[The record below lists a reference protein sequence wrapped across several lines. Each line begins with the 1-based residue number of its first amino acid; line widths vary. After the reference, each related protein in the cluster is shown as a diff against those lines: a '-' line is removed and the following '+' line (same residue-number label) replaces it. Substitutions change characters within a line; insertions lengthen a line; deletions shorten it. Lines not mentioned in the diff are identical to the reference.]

1 MVGRLAPSF
10 FLLGTPKSGTT
21 FFYEDFARS
30 EQIVEYLPGVGSPEW
45 HSKEPWVFTQG
56 FPVTAGAK
64 QDWLSH
70 YPECPQDKH
79 LVAVDCTPGYFGSQ
93 QAPFGIHRAY
103 GGDKHRLVFMVLLR
117 EPMSRSHSHYYQYQE
132 NGVFQGYFK
141 ECLPHQFPKSFR
153 LAVEKRIDTG
163 SMCNCACDSIF
174 EDSMYADSF
183 RRYFK
188 NFESSWFH
196 VVPFQKAVLSE
207 VVSYA
212 WKILHVPKGTGE
224 M

>member
-70 YPECPQDKH
+70 YPECPQGKH

-93 QAPFGIHRAY
+93 EAPFGIHRAY
-103 GGDKHRLVFMVLLR
+103 GGDKHRLVFMVFLR
-117 EPMSRSHSHYYQYQE
+117 EPMSRSHSHYYQYEE

-141 ECLPHQFPKSFR
+141 ECLPHQFQSPSDLQWRSGSTPAPCATALATASSRIPCMPTHSGATSRTSTR
-153 LAVEKRIDTG
+153 LRST
-163 SMCNCACDSIF
+163 SCPS
-174 EDSMYADSF
+174 
-183 RRYFK
+183 RR
-188 NFESSWFH
+188 
-196 VVPFQKAVLSE
+196 LSRGR
-207 VVSYA
+207 S
-212 WKILHVPKGTGE
+212 
-224 M
+224 